1 MKRIATITLILI
13 TGLTGFVF
21 GQQPDSNRNLFEG
34 QIAPLLEGMGDTHF
48 EISTDEELTQRF
60 FNQALILTFAF
71 NHAEAERSFRQ
82 AAELEPDHP
91 MPWWGIALVQGPN
104 LNVPMTE
111 PAIPVAWE
119 ALQKAQEL
127 KANGT
132 QKEQDFIDALSTRY
146 EENPPEDRTPLD
158 IAYAEAM
165 EELAGSYPDDQHAQA
180 LYAEALMDLHP
191 WDFWAKNGDPQPW
204 TPEILEVME
213 SVMEEN
219 PHHIGVNH
227 LYIHATEASKT
238 PELALESANNLRL
251 AVPGAGHLVHM
262 PSHTYIRVGEYHEGT
277 LANQR
282 AIETDNDYVAQ
293 CNAQGVYPL
302 VYVPHNQHFLWA
314 TATLEGRKDL
324 SIEAAHQTADLV
336 HEEAIHATGIPL
348 LEHFKVIP
356 LFAYVRFGMW
366 EEIMAQ
372 PEPSDGLYY
381 SKGIHHYARGKAY
394 SARSDFDMA
403 EQELEQIIAI
413 ANDEALEMDQNH
425 RNLLKIARYVLEGEI
440 AAGNQDYDTAILKLE
455 EALEIEGEI
464 PYDEPPKWFYPV
476 RQKMGAVLLDAGK
489 AAKAE
494 TVYREDLDEF
504 PKNGWSLFGLWQSL
518 EAQGKM
524 DEARQVKARFD
535 ESWKHADIELRA
547 SVVK

>member
-1 MKRIATITLILI
+1 MKRKLISTLFLI
-13 TGLTGFVF
+13 FGCFGFANA
-21 GQQPDSNRNLFEG
+21 QQADENRNLFEG
-34 QIAPLLEGMGDTHF
+34 QFAPLLEGMGDTHF
-48 EISTDEELTQRF
+48 EISTDDDLAQRF
-60 FNQALILTFAF
+60 FNQAMILTFAF

-82 AAELEPDHP
+82 AAELDPDHP

-104 LNVPMTE
+104 LNVPMME

-132 QKEQDFIDALSTRY
+132 QKEQDFINALSTRY
-146 EENPPEDRTPLD
+146 EENPPEDRTSLD
-158 IAYAEAM
+158 IAYSEAM
-165 EELAGSYPDDQHAQA
+165 EKLANTYPDDQHIQA

-204 TPEILEVME
+204 TPKILSVLE
-213 SVMEEN
+213 SVIEVN

-227 LYIHATEASKT
+227 LYIHATEASST

-282 AIETDNDYVAQ
+282 AIESDNDYVAQ

-366 EEIMAQ
+366 DEIMSH
-372 PEPSDGLYY
+372 PEPGENLFYSDG
-381 SKGIHHYARGKAY
+381 IWHYARGKAY
-394 SARSDFDMA
+394 SARGDFDLA
-403 EQELEQIIAI
+403 DQELGQIISI
-413 ANDEALEMDQNH
+413 AEDEALEIDPDH

-440 AAGNQDYDTAILKLE
+440 AAGHEDYDTAISKFE
-455 EALEIEGEI
+455 DALVIESEI

-476 RQKMGAVLLDAGK
+476 RQKLGAVLLDAGM
-489 AAKAE
+489 AEQAE

-518 EAQGKM
+518 DAQGKAT
-524 DEARQVKARFD
+524 EARQVKVRFD
-535 ESWKHADIELRA
+535 ESWKHADIELTA
-547 SVVK
+547 SVVR

>member
-1 MKRIATITLILI
+1 MKRIPIITLILI
-13 TGLTGFVF
+13 TGLTGFVYA
-21 GQQPDSNRNLFEG
+21 QQTDASRNLFDG
-34 QIAPLLEGMGDTHF
+34 QFAPLLDGMGDTHF
-48 EISTDEELTQRF
+48 EISTDKELVQKF
-60 FNQALILTFAF
+60 FNQAIILAFAF

-82 AAELEPDHP
+82 AAELAPDHP

-104 LNVPMTE
+104 LNVPMME

-119 ALQKAQEL
+119 ALQKAEEL
-127 KANGT
+127 KANGSR
-132 QKEQDFIDALSTRY
+132 KEQDLISALSTRY
-146 EENPPEDRTPLD
+146 EVNPPEDRTSLD
-158 IAYAEAM
+158 IAYANAM
-165 EELAGSYPDDQHAQA
+165 EQLAESYPDDQHIKA

-191 WDFWAKNGDPQPW
+191 WDFWTKNGDPQPW
-204 TPEILEVME
+204 TPKILEVLE
-213 SVMEEN
+213 SVIEVN

-282 AIETDNDYVAQ
+282 AIQTDTDYVAQ

-314 TATLEGRKDL
+314 TATLEGRRNL
-324 SIEAAHQTADLV
+324 SVEAAHQTADLV
-336 HEEAIHATGIPL
+336 HNEAIHATGIPL

-366 EEIMAQ
+366 DEIMAH
-372 PEPSDGLYY
+372 PVPGEGLFY
-381 SKGIHHYARGKAY
+381 SEGIWHYAQGKAY
-394 SARSDFDMA
+394 SAHQDFELA
-403 EQELEQIIAI
+403 EQELGRIITI
-413 ANDEALEMDQNH
+413 AEDETIELDPDH

-440 AAGNQDYDTAILKLE
+440 AAGYEDYETAISKFNK
-455 EALEIEGEI
+455 ALVIENEI

-476 RQKMGAVLLDAGK
+476 RQKLGAVLLDAGK
-489 AAKAE
+489 AAEAE
-494 TVYREDLDEF
+494 SVYREDLDEF
-504 PKNGWSLFGLWQSL
+504 PRNGWSLFGLWQSL
-518 EAQGKM
+518 EAQGKSNEANQVKTQF
-524 DEARQVKARFD
+524 DEA
-535 ESWKHADIELRA
+535 WKHADIELTA
-547 SVVK
+547 SVVR